1 MCFSANHE
9 KNSAFLWLL
18 IAVAAL
24 VLAFLPFVLG
34 VNVVKSF
41 SWCMFSLL
49 LVCVSLLGLLFFAA
63 LFWSSLR
70 LDRMLSGEDLLAHW
84 TYSPEEIAP
93 YVSEEQGKLSRN
105 KLIYLF
111 FTLLTVAVCEG
122 LAYIID
128 PANALA
134 PGAILIVGCFAVI
147 YGFPKALASYEK
159 RFATDTYIGRA
170 GALFCNH
177 FHLWKLF
184 NASLNRVFFT
194 EGKPALLEIRYS
206 FMSSDD
212 SGLTSTTV
220 NLKIPVPKGKEAEAK
235 RVVLELSGGQ
245 QSGPES
251 KKALLER
258 EEKLKKLKR
267 TFGGV

>member
-41 SWCMFSLL
+41 SWFMFSLL

-105 KLIYLF
+105 K
-111 FTLLTVAVCEG
+111 
-122 LAYIID
+122 
-128 PANALA
+128 
-134 PGAILIVGCFAVI
+134 
-147 YGFPKALASYEK
+147 
-159 RFATDTYIGRA
+159 R
-170 GALFCNH
+170 
-177 FHLWKLF
+177 
-184 NASLNRVFFT
+184 
-194 EGKPALLEIRYS
+194 
-206 FMSSDD
+206 
-212 SGLTSTTV
+212 
-220 NLKIPVPKGKEAEAK
+220 
-235 RVVLELSGGQ
+235 
-245 QSGPES
+245 
-251 KKALLER
+251 
-258 EEKLKKLKR
+258 
-267 TFGGV
+267 